1 MNDVVGSTPVLVV
14 HAAASDTTTAFS
26 RVVGGRSLTFR
37 AAGSSTIVD
46 NETGS
51 KWSTYGECVEGSLK
65 GQKLE
70 RVIPQT
76 VSWFA
81 WAEFHPD
88 TEVFTAAAH

>member
-1 MNDVVGSTPVLVV
+1 VGSAPILVV
-14 HAAASDTTTAFS
+14 YAAASDTTTAFA
-26 RVVGGRSLTFR
+26 RMLNGRALTFR
-37 AAGSSTIVD
+37 AAGSGTLLD

-51 KWSTYGECVEGSLK
+51 KWSFYGECVEGSLK

-70 RVIPQT
+70 RVIPQP

-88 TEVFTAAAH
+88 TDIYAASAH